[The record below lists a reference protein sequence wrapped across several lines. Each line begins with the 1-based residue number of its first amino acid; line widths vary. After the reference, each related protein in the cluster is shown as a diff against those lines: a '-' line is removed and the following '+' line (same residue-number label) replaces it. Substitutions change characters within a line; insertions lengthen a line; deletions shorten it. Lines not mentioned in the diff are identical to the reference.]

1 MVMTDPLA
9 DMLTRIRN
17 AYKAGHETVTLPS
30 SKLKEK
36 VAKILRDEGYVD
48 AYKSEQDGKQG
59 VLSIHL
65 RYDADHRPMVKG
77 IQRVSKPGLRQYAKS
92 NEIPAVLDGL
102 GIMIVS
108 TSHGVMTDRQ
118 AREQNVGGELLC
130 RVW

>member
-1 MVMTDPLA
+1 
-9 DMLTRIRN
+9 
-17 AYKAGHETVTLPS
+17 KAGHETVTLPS

-59 VLSIHL
+59 LLNIHL
-65 RYDADHRPMVKG
+65 RYDPDRKPMVKG
-77 IQRVSKPGLRQYAKS
+77 IQRVSKPGLRRYAKS
-92 NEIPAVLDGL
+92 DEIPEVLDGL

-108 TSHGVMTDRQ
+108 TSQGVMTDRQ
-118 AREQNVGGELLC
+118 AREKHVGGELLC